1 MRRGPQDT
9 GATDIMKSPILKLGS
24 CLIASLQAELTDTDL
39 LELQSALVEQVGRFR
54 SRGVILDVT
63 TLDVMDSFATR
74 TLRNIAQAVGLRGA
88 EAVIVGIRPEVAFAM
103 VQLGL
108 DLRLSSV
115 HTVLDLEEALML
127 LGQRNPGASRD
138 E

>member
-1 MRRGPQDT
+1 
-9 GATDIMKSPILKLGS
+9 MKAPILKQGPY
-24 CLIASLQAELTDTDL
+24 LIASLQPELTDTDL
-39 LELQSALVEQVGRFR
+39 LQLQEALVEQVGRFR
-54 SRGVILDVT
+54 SRGIILDVT

-108 DLRLSSV
+108 DLRLSGV
-115 HTVLDLEEALML
+115 QTTLDLEEALAIL
-127 LGQRNPGASRD
+127 DRQHKELGRRG
-138 E
+138 

>member
-1 MRRGPQDT
+1 
-9 GATDIMKSPILKLGS
+9 MKAPILKIGPY
-24 CLIASLQAELTDTDL
+24 LIASLQAELTDTDL
-39 LELQSALVEQVGRFR
+39 LELQDALVEQVGRFR

-88 EAVIVGIRPEVAFAM
+88 DAVIAGIRPEVALAM

-108 DLRLSSV
+108 DLRLSCV
-115 HTVLDLEEALML
+115 RTTLDLEEALAIL
-127 LGQRNPGASRD
+127 DHESKGSGRRG
-138 E
+138 